1 MKIDEEWRSRVL
13 TTIAEDEDPEERPIV
28 DEIDIT
34 KDFLTSDQSFIFSDE
49 IIIFDQKIVTATFVI
64 VDQKVYI
71 LFKESLGSMYTPF
84 NLDELAAIV
93 MSPSNPMSAA
103 FRMKD

>member
-1 MKIDEEWRSRVL
+1 MS
-13 TTIAEDEDPEERPIV
+13 
-28 DEIDIT
+28 
-34 KDFLTSDQSFIFSDE
+34 SDQCFIFSDE
-49 IIIFDQKIVTATFVI
+49 MIVFDQKIVTANFVV

-71 LFKESLGSMYTPF
+71 LFKESLGNMYTPF
-84 NLDELAAIV
+84 DLTELAAVV